1 MQRTVRLLR
10 EADPGCEVIITSHDP
25 RYQVEGAR
33 RYEPKNN
40 VLEIDRFTA
49 ELIEDDV
56 CFLYGDT
63 YYAESAIRAIV
74 ETEAEDLLFFGNAR
88 SIVAVKVRDAELFS
102 YHVKRVRDLYLQG
115 KLKNVSA
122 GRYIS
127 RFCICPLMKADRG
140 KIRIYRRRDTG
151 FQFTGGSEK
160 QQEDRQRMSF
170 TKGVKKAVV
179 NMLALEPTSRGFTG
193 REARRWIRGVYRHYF
208 KKTDIL

>member
-1 MQRTVRLLR
+1 MKYIIMADGKGTRWNNYQDIPKHFIEIDGETLLQRTVRLLR
-10 EADPGCEVIITSHDP
+10 EADPDCEVIITSHDP

-49 ELIEDDV
+49 ELIENDV

-115 KLKNVSA
+115 KLKKCIGWQVYQSFLHLPFDEKRIA
-122 GRYIS
+122 EKYVYIEDGTRDFNS
-127 RFCICPLMKADRG
+127 PEDLKNN
-140 KIRIYRRRDTG
+140 RR
-151 FQFTGGSEK
+151 
-160 QQEDRQRMSF
+160 
-170 TKGVKKAVV
+170 
-179 NMLALEPTSRGFTG
+179 
-193 REARRWIRGVYRHYF
+193 
-208 KKTDIL
+208 TDNG